1 MAIPLDIE
9 DILGAG
15 CLAALGR
22 TLSALACLWLGAA
35 TGIHGV
41 ESGALAAEVFGTA
54 VADRD
59 YAIGDPSHVPR
70 PPETSLSERDSPAL
84 KSSRDRAE

>member
-22 TLSALACLWLGAA
+22 TLSALACL
-35 TGIHGV
+35 
-41 ESGALAAEVFGTA
+41 
-54 VADRD
+54 
-59 YAIGDPSHVPR
+59 
-70 PPETSLSERDSPAL
+70 
-84 KSSRDRAE
+84 